1 MIEETKR
8 MIISKWYNYCK
19 RHGYIYQHPSD
30 VDFDEQKD
38 EATLSNINGTFAKVI
53 NYSGRAKFIT
63 DVKEF

>member
-1 MIEETKR
+1 MKEVRDMILK
-8 MIISKWYNYCK
+8 KWCIYCR
-19 RHGYIYQHPSD
+19 RHGYIYQQPSD
-30 VDFDEQKD
+30 VDIDEQKD